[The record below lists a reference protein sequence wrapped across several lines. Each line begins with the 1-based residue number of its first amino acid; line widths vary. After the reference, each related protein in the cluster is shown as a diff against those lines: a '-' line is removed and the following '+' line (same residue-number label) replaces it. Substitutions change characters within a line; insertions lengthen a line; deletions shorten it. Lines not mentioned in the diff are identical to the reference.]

1 MAGMTFT
8 FGSGVNDSIFGKSQA
23 PIRMFLESQGE
34 LFEQSSPLSKLFN
47 MESSKTWGE
56 KMTGMTAFEG
66 FQPVGENGAYPEDE
80 TQEGYDKTIVHETWK
95 LSLIHI

>member
-47 MESSKTWGE
+47 TMHKDVWKVLFKVAEVPPPTS
-56 KMTGMTAFEG
+56 
-66 FQPVGENGAYPEDE
+66 EDRR
-80 TQEGYDKTIVHETWK
+80 
-95 LSLIHI
+95 LSAKALPIR